1 MQVRQ
6 AVPGDGPLLCAAG
19 LSGRF
24 DALVLEKDGI
34 AIGAALREGAWV
46 QRLYIVPEWRRRGYG
61 TFLLRRVCRAG
72 PRGLWAR
79 AENGA
84 APGVFAQCG
93 FQGAGPV
100 LCRGVRAAAG
110 NAVACAHAF
119 VRAHLVPGGF
129 AVDATAGNGHDT
141 VFLCH
146 AVGPQGRVLALDIQQ
161 KAVDATNM
169 RLQKMGLAQIGRAIK
184 ADHAGLA
191 DIFEKEGRPCAVM
204 FNLGYLPGGSHAV
217 FTTPQ
222 HSLPAL
228 DAAWPGPFAGRR
240 ADRVCVFRRH
250 AGHGRARRGAGLG
263 RVPCAGRAAR
273 WQCICSGT
281 RPAAAHSGV
290 PSERDAAG
298 ALSAPRAAFTLFSLG
313 YDISFTLAGYDDTR
327 TKG

>member
-1 MQVRQ
+1 M
-6 AVPGDGPLLCAAG
+6 
-19 LSGRF
+19 
-24 DALVLEKDGI
+24 
-34 AIGAALREGAWV
+34 
-46 QRLYIVPEWRRRGYG
+46 
-61 TFLLRRVCRAG
+61 
-72 PRGLWAR
+72 
-79 AENGA
+79 
-84 APGVFAQCG
+84 
-93 FQGAGPV
+93 
-100 LCRGVRAAAG
+100 
-110 NAVACAHAF
+110 ACAHAF

-228 DAAWPGPFAGRR
+228 DAAWRALLPGGALT
-240 ADRVCVFRRH
+240 VC
-250 AGHGRARRGAGLG
+250 AY
-263 RVPCAGRAAR
+263 
-273 WQCICSGT
+273 SGGMQGT
-281 RPAAAHSGV
+281 A
-290 PSERDAAG
+290 ERDAVLAWAG
-298 ALSAPRAAFTLFSLG
+298 ALRGQGCKVAVHLFRHEAGQPPIAVCLLKEMRPAP
-313 YDISFTLAGYDDTR
+313 
-327 TKG
+327 

>member
-6 AVPGDGPLLCAAG
+6 AAPGDGPLLCAAG

-84 APGVFAQCG
+84 AQAFLRQCG

-100 LCRGVRAAAG
+100 LCRGVRAAAD

-228 DAAWPGPFAGRR
+228 DAAWRALLPGGALT
-240 ADRVCVFRRH
+240 VC
-250 AGHGRARRGAGLG
+250 AY
-263 RVPCAGRAAR
+263 
-273 WQCICSGT
+273 SGGMQGT
-281 RPAAAHSGV
+281 A
-290 PSERDAAG
+290 ERDAVLAWAG
-298 ALSAPRAAFTLFSLG
+298 ALRGQGCKVAVHLFRHEAGQPPIAVCLLKEMRPAP
-313 YDISFTLAGYDDTR
+313 
-327 TKG
+327 

>member
-46 QRLYIVPEWRRRGYG
+46 QRLYIVPGG
-61 TFLLRRVCRAG
+61 AAGAMAHSFLRRVCRAG

-79 AENGA
+79 AESDAAQAFYTNAGFR
-84 APGVFAQCG
+84 APGRC
-93 FQGAGPV
+93 
-100 LCRGVRAAAG
+100 CAAAC
-110 NAVACAHAF
+110 APRQITPACAHAL
-119 VRAHLVPGGF
+119 RAHLVPGGF

-191 DIFEKEGRPCAVM
+191 DIFEKRG
-204 FNLGYLPGGSHAV
+204 
-217 FTTPQ
+217 
-222 HSLPAL
+222 
-228 DAAWPGPFAGRR
+228 
-240 ADRVCVFRRH
+240 
-250 AGHGRARRGAGLG
+250 GRAR
-263 RVPCAGRAAR
+263 
-273 WQCICSGT
+273 
-281 RPAAAHSGV
+281 
-290 PSERDAAG
+290 
-298 ALSAPRAAFTLFSLG
+298 
-313 YDISFTLAGYDDTR
+313 
-327 TKG
+327 

>member
-34 AIGAALREGAWV
+34 AIGAALRRARGCKGFISCRVAPPGLWHIPFAPCVQGRPARALGA
-46 QRLYIVPEWRRRGYG
+46 RRKRRG
-61 TFLLRRVCRAG
+61 T
-72 PRGLWAR
+72 
-79 AENGA
+79 
-84 APGVFAQCG
+84 GVLHQCG

-100 LCRGVRAAAG
+100 LCRGVRTAAD

-191 DIFEKEGRPCAVM
+191 DIFEKEGAAV
-204 FNLGYLPGGSHAV
+204 
-217 FTTPQ
+217 
-222 HSLPAL
+222 
-228 DAAWPGPFAGRR
+228 
-240 ADRVCVFRRH
+240 
-250 AGHGRARRGAGLG
+250 RGD
-263 RVPCAGRAAR
+263 V
-273 WQCICSGT
+273 
-281 RPAAAHSGV
+281 
-290 PSERDAAG
+290 
-298 ALSAPRAAFTLFSLG
+298 
-313 YDISFTLAGYDDTR
+313 
-327 TKG
+327 

>member
-1 MQVRQ
+1 MRVRQ

-84 APGVFAQCG
+84 AQAFLRQCG
-93 FQGAGPV
+93 FRGAGPV
-100 LCRGVRAAAG
+100 LCRGVRAAAD

-169 RLQKMGLAQIGRAIK
+169 RLQKMGLAQIGRSTACP
-184 ADHAGLA
+184 HWMPHG
-191 DIFEKEGRPCAVM
+191 
-204 FNLGYLPGGSHAV
+204 
-217 FTTPQ
+217 
-222 HSLPAL
+222 
-228 DAAWPGPFAGRR
+228 GPF
-240 ADRVCVFRRH
+240 C
-250 AGHGRARRGAGLG
+250 
-263 RVPCAGRAAR
+263 RAAR
-273 WQCICSGT
+273 
-281 RPAAAHSGV
+281 
-290 PSERDAAG
+290 
-298 ALSAPRAAFTLFSLG
+298 
-313 YDISFTLAGYDDTR
+313 
-327 TKG
+327 